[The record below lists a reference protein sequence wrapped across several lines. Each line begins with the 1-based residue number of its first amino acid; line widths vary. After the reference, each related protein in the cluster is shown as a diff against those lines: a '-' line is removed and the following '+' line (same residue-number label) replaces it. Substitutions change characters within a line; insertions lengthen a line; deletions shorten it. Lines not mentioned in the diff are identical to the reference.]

1 MPVTSG
7 FYNSLHGD
15 RRYDAMQ
22 ISSIFDGVLTD
33 GVYQGYGSKFAV
45 VATTG
50 RVIQVGTGRA
60 WFDHTWTLNDSALDI
75 TLDPAHATLN
85 RYDEVVIEVNSSD
98 DVRANTIKVVKGVE
112 AASAARPSLVNTSTI
127 KQYSLAYVYRPANT
141 PTVLTSHI
149 TSVVGTPST
158 PYVANLVN
166 GNLSL
171 YSLFDAIGNPKM
183 HRTVFRGKNLGA
195 ALSGEQK
202 TAIANGT
209 FNDLWLGDYWVI
221 GGVTWR
227 IADINYWYNTGD
239 PNRFLQNHLVIMPDT
254 SLYTTKMR
262 TSASTASGY
271 AGSNMRTTNLN
282 AAKTTINSA
291 FPGSVLTH
299 REILSTQVIDGYVE
313 DLAWFDSTVEIPT
326 EQMFIGAKFFSND
339 ERMNSGKQLA
349 LMSVDPTFMH
359 NPGNVL
365 TWFRNIHDGSH
376 YSGFNSD
383 GTIDFFV
390 ANDVIGVRPVFAIG

>member
-22 ISSIFDGVLTD
+22 ISSMFDGVLTD

-60 WFDHTWTLNDSALDI
+60 WFDHTWTLNDSVLAI
-75 TLDPAHATLN
+75 TLDPEHATLN

-112 AASAARPSLVNTSTI
+112 AATPSRPGLTNTSTI

-183 HRTVFRGKNLGA
+183 HRTVFRGKNLGTSFTGAQKA
-195 ALSGEQK
+195 AIV
-202 TAIANGT
+202 AGT
-209 FNDLWLGDYWVI
+209 FDDLWLGDYWVI

-227 IADINYWYNTGD
+227 IADINYWYKTGD
-239 PNRFLQNHLVIMPDT
+239 VQFLQNHIVVIPDS
-254 SLYTTKMR
+254 SLYTTKMN
-262 TSASTASGY
+262 TTASTASGY

-282 AAKTTINSA
+282 AAKTTVNSA

-299 REILSTQVIDGYVE
+299 REILSTQVISNYVE
-313 DLAWFDSTVEIPT
+313 NYAWYDSTVEIPT
-326 EQMFIGAKFFSND
+326 EQMFFGTSFYSDD

-349 LMSVDPTFMH
+349 LMSVDPTFSH
-359 NPGNVL
+359 NPGNVI
-365 TWFRNIHDGSH
+365 TWFRNVHDGSH
-376 YSGFNSD
+376 YTGFNND
-383 GTIDFFV
+383 GTVDFFV
-390 ANDVIGVRPVFAIG
+390 TNDVIGVRPVFAIG